1 MSEVAASV
9 TLCLD
14 SVEVVS
20 VMISLEFVVT
30 KDLFSSG
37 LVVTSLVD
45 GLMTSIAFSSMLFYF
60 VKFKVYFLFHDN
72 APFIKLNNSSK
83 DMVNS

>member
-45 GLMTSIAFSSMLFYF
+45 GLMTSIAFSSMLF
-60 VKFKVYFLFHDN
+60 
-72 APFIKLNNSSK
+72 
-83 DMVNS
+83 

>member
-20 VMISLEFVVT
+20 VMISLVFGVT
-30 KDLFSSG
+30 KDLSSSG
-37 LVVTSLVD
+37 LVVTSLV
-45 GLMTSIAFSSMLFYF
+45 GELMTSIALFSMLLST
-60 VKFKVYFLFHDN
+60 VGSEVG
-72 APFIKLNNSSK
+72 
-83 DMVNS
+83 

>member
-1 MSEVAASV
+1 MSEVAVSV

-20 VMISLEFVVT
+20 VMISLVFGVT
-30 KDLFSSG
+30 KDLSSSG

-45 GLMTSIAFSSMLFYF
+45 ELMTSIAFSSMLFST
-60 VKFKVYFLFHDN
+60 VGSV
-72 APFIKLNNSSK
+72 
-83 DMVNS
+83 VG

>member
-20 VMISLEFVVT
+20 VMISLVFGVT
-30 KDLFSSG
+30 KDLSFSG

-45 GLMTSIAFSSMLFYF
+45 GLMTSIAFSSMLFST
-60 VKFKVYFLFHDN
+60 VGSEVG
-72 APFIKLNNSSK
+72 
-83 DMVNS
+83 

>member
-1 MSEVAASV
+1 MVLRS
-9 TLCLD
+9 D

-20 VMISLEFVVT
+20 VMFSLVLGAS

-45 GLMTSIAFSSMLFYF
+45 GLMTSIAFSYMLFST
-60 VKFKVYFLFHDN
+60 VGSEVE
-72 APFIKLNNSSK
+72 
-83 DMVNS
+83 

>member
-1 MSEVAASV
+1 MSEVAVSV

-20 VMISLEFVVT
+20 VMISLVFGVT
-30 KDLFSSG
+30 KDLSSSG

-45 GLMTSIAFSSMLFYF
+45 ELMTSIALSSMLLST
-60 VKFKVYFLFHDN
+60 VGSEVG
-72 APFIKLNNSSK
+72 
-83 DMVNS
+83 

>member
-20 VMISLEFVVT
+20 VMISLVFGVT
-30 KDLFSSG
+30 KDLSSSG

-45 GLMTSIAFSSMLFYF
+45 ELMTSIALFSMLLST
-60 VKFKVYFLFHDN
+60 VGSEVG
-72 APFIKLNNSSK
+72 
-83 DMVNS
+83 

>member
-1 MSEVAASV
+1 MSEVAVSV

-20 VMISLEFVVT
+20 VMISLVFGVT
-30 KDLFSSG
+30 KDFSSSG

-45 GLMTSIAFSSMLFYF
+45 ELMTSIALSSMLLST
-60 VKFKVYFLFHDN
+60 VGSEVG
-72 APFIKLNNSSK
+72 
-83 DMVNS
+83 

>member
-45 GLMTSIAFSSMLFYF
+45 GLMTSVAFSSMLFQPL
-60 VKFKVYFLFHDN
+60 VPRWGESVQLRTHSPSLQN
-72 APFIKLNNSSK
+72 
-83 DMVNS
+83 

>member
-20 VMISLEFVVT
+20 VMISLVFGVT

-37 LVVTSLVD
+37 LVVTSLV
-45 GLMTSIAFSSMLFYF
+45 GELMTSIALFSMLLST
-60 VKFKVYFLFHDN
+60 VGSEVG
-72 APFIKLNNSSK
+72 
-83 DMVNS
+83 

>member
-1 MSEVAASV
+1 MVLRS
-9 TLCLD
+9 D

-20 VMISLEFVVT
+20 VMFSLVLGAS

-45 GLMTSIAFSSMLFYF
+45 GLMTSVAFSSMLFST
-60 VKFKVYFLFHDN
+60 VGSEVG
-72 APFIKLNNSSK
+72 
-83 DMVNS
+83 

>member
-45 GLMTSIAFSSMLFYF
+45 GLMTSIAFSSMLWWSES
-60 VKFKVYFLFHDN
+60 VQLRTHSPSLQN
-72 APFIKLNNSSK
+72 
-83 DMVNS
+83 

>member
-1 MSEVAASV
+1 MSEVAVSV

-20 VMISLEFVVT
+20 VMISLVFGVT
-30 KDLFSSG
+30 KDFSSSG

-45 GLMTSIAFSSMLFYF
+45 ELMTSIAFSSMLLST
-60 VKFKVYFLFHDN
+60 VGSEVG
-72 APFIKLNNSSK
+72 
-83 DMVNS
+83 

>member
-20 VMISLEFVVT
+20 VMISLVFGVT
-30 KDLFSSG
+30 KDLSSSG
-37 LVVTSLVD
+37 LVVTSLVEE
-45 GLMTSIAFSSMLFYF
+45 LMTSIALFSMLLST
-60 VKFKVYFLFHDN
+60 VGSEVG
-72 APFIKLNNSSK
+72 
-83 DMVNS
+83 